1 MTIMT
6 TPALVSVTPIAG
18 EQLRGIMQQE
28 AGADVGL
35 RVWVQ
40 AGGCGCAGGVTYGM
54 GLDDATGEDTVF
66 DSEGV
71 RLLLDPGSASLLGG
85 ATIDFVDYGAQGR
98 GFVIHTAD
106 EAPRAGGC
114 GSGCGCGAH

>member
-1 MTIMT
+1 MTIGT
-6 TPALVSVTPIAG
+6 TPALIAVTPVAG
-18 EQLRGIMQQE
+18 EQLRGIMQNE
-28 AGADVGL
+28 TGAEVGL

-54 GLDDATGEDTVF
+54 GLDDVGNDDSVF
-66 DSEGV
+66 SSAGV
-71 RLLLDPGSASLLGG
+71 RLIVDPGSASLLGG

-98 GFVIHTAD
+98 GFLIHTAD
-106 EAPRAGGC
+106 EAPQAGGC

>member
-6 TPALVSVTPIAG
+6 TPALVAVTPLAG
-18 EQLRGIMQQE
+18 EQLRGIMAQE
-28 AGADVGL
+28 TGADIGL

-54 GLDDATGEDTVF
+54 GLDDATDLDTVF

-85 ATIDFVDYGAQGR
+85 ATIDFVDTMQGR
-98 GFVIHTAD
+98 GFVIQTAD

-114 GSGCGCGAH
+114 GRGCGCGAH